1 MIPPRTKE
9 VSNQWKNKHIQLLGK
24 MKYGKKDLSSS
35 PTYRYNRDILWG
47 CWRTH
52 THTHTETH
60 TTLGPSRGRKKNSI
74 SSPEAQLKPSALPG
88 LHRLSGVIL
97 LLQLRAWCSK
107 PDFLWAEQFQTI
119 LVTQIEGESIF
130 QPNHWTEV
138 GFIKPI
144 TPRCYGKWGGM

>member
-1 MIPPRTKE
+1 ME
-9 VSNQWKNKHIQLLGK
+9 
-24 MKYGKKDLSSS
+24 KKICPVVPHTDTTGIFSG
-35 PTYRYNRDILWG
+35 DAEE
-47 CWRTH
+47 H

-107 PDFLWAEQFQTI
+107 PDFL
-119 LVTQIEGESIF
+119 
-130 QPNHWTEV
+130 
-138 GFIKPI
+138 
-144 TPRCYGKWGGM
+144 